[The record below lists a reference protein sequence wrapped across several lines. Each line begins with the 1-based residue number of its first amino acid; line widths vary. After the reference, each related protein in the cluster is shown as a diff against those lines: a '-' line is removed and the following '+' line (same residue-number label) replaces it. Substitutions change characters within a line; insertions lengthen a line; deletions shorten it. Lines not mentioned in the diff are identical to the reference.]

1 MTSDTNPAATQLEEL
16 LMRRGDWFHGFWFRY
31 LYWPVGFGFMLPIRT
46 TKEKHLD
53 ALDSADLNITKADAN
68 CFDLAVRGFSRYHL
82 FPPRPPQRDVVLP
95 TGDPYL
101 VSRIRNW
108 PRLPSASI
116 DLEMLLA
123 AFMIADLFYCAI
135 HFFAWNGPFT
145 TRTELLLWRISVVS
159 ISAPGLFIVGC
170 FGVALG
176 MVPIGFIGIYTW
188 HRLPKATRD
197 WVKAA
202 RDWVAKEYKS
212 HSQEESKTF
221 TVLVI
226 FLIPL
231 PAVFVGLALSL
242 LLAFAAFLPLYLFAR
257 TFFIVESV
265 INVAYL
271 ADSVFVVPSW
281 LSYIPHIS

>member
-1 MTSDTNPAATQLEEL
+1 
-16 LMRRGDWFHGFWFRY
+16 
-31 LYWPVGFGFMLPIRT
+31 
-46 TKEKHLD
+46 
-53 ALDSADLNITKADAN
+53 
-68 CFDLAVRGFSRYHL
+68 
-82 FPPRPPQRDVVLP
+82 
-95 TGDPYL
+95 
-101 VSRIRNW
+101 
-108 PRLPSASI
+108 
-116 DLEMLLA
+116 
-123 AFMIADLFYCAI
+123 
-135 HFFAWNGPFT
+135 
-145 TRTELLLWRISVVS
+145 
-159 ISAPGLFIVGC
+159 
-170 FGVALG
+170 